1 MTDLDEMWAALEAH
15 QPIADARGY
24 GLEWRE
30 MCRERTPESAT
41 AAGAAAGDTDW
52 AAWAA
57 AWAAARAAASLVDAE
72 MWAKFAIERIARAEE
87 AKP

>member
-30 MCRERTPESAT
+30 MCEQRTPE
-41 AAGAAAGDTDW
+41 
-52 AAWAA
+52 
-57 AWAAARAAASLVDAE
+57 AARAAWVLVAVDMAV
-72 MWAKFAIERIARAEE
+72 AAACGEE
-87 AKP
+87 AERFHGIRKEDK